1 MQYQYGSN
9 CFASAAG
16 ANAALAYDKSGQI
29 TSSSVSGVGAV
40 TDSTYEVLQYS
51 SNGQLIATV
60 VVPSVPPACSLLSGA
75 DGVSL
80 GWMVGGVWLAVYA
93 VRWLARQVESE
104 KVQDDT

>member
-9 CFASAAG
+9 CFATATG
-16 ANAALAYDKSGQI
+16 ANSALAFDNSGQI

-51 SNGQLIATV
+51 SNGQLIASALI
-60 VVPSVPPACSLLSGA
+60 PSVPPSCTLLSGA

-80 GWMVGGVWLAVYA
+80 GWMVGGVWLAVFA
-93 VRWLARQVESE
+93 VRWLARQFENE
-104 KVQDDT
+104 KTQDDT